1 MLPRASGCHPAAARP
16 ARLHSTLGAWAG
28 HGQASGAALSSLPCC
43 QHSMGLAAK
52 QGSARAPPGTSIGV
66 LPPGLQPMPPS
77 YPGRPGTLQA
87 LGCSV
92 GAHPAL
98 GSAHIPPQGKRRA
111 GAGGRLSERGLS
123 CVVPGLWLPPA
134 PTLSLGTLSTPHG
147 GRDQCVP
154 GCPQPWLPWG
164 TQPRGP
170 AHRCPCSC
178 SHKRGVP
185 APSA

>member
-1 MLPRASGCHPAAARP
+1 MPLQGPAW
-16 ARLHSTLGAWAG
+16 GF
-28 HGQASGAALSSLPCC
+28 C
-43 QHSMGLAAK
+43 
-52 QGSARAPPGTSIGV
+52 PPG
-66 LPPGLQPMPPS
+66 PQPMPPS
-77 YPGRPGTLQA
+77 YPGRPRHPPG
-87 LGCSV
+87 V
-92 GAHPAL
+92 GLLRGGPSCPGLCPHR
-98 GSAHIPPQGKRRA
+98 PQGKRRA
-111 GAGGRLSERGLS
+111 GAGGRLSEWGLS

-178 SHKRGVP
+178 SHCLRDCPHFHTGGSVSHVAAEPSHGASP
-185 APSA
+185 AAALAEGCGRWRAVHGTNLVT